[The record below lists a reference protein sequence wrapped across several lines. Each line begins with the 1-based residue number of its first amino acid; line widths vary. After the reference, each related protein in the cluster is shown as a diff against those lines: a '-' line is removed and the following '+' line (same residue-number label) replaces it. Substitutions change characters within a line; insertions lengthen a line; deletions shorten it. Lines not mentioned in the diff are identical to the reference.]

1 MTFDENSNTYRA
13 IKLISEQDL
22 DFELVVMADDSL
34 TWSNEETSWRRR
46 LYLEHYR
53 NISLIND
60 LQRRFR
66 SLLASWLEA
75 YVRDWIKRHKL
86 APVFCLLLGRWRAK
100 RCLMLRHLF
109 LFAFLS
115 D

>member
-1 MTFDENSNTYRA
+1 MT
-13 IKLISEQDL
+13 
-22 DFELVVMADDSL
+22 DDTL
-34 TWSNEETSWRRR
+34 TWTNKETSWCRR
-46 LYLEHYR
+46 LYLEHHG
-53 NISLIND
+53 NVSLVDN
-60 LQRRFR
+60 LQRRFWPF
-66 SLLASWLEA
+66 LASWLEA
-75 YVRDWIKRHKL
+75 YVGDRVKRHKL